1 MKAPKVSTRAAS
13 HAVRQGQRGAAAVVA
28 AIYAAGWLGACG
40 APQPAPVTSNVSA
53 PAGDQRSPIEQRRDA
68 ACDQLGPKL
77 TLCAVADAERN
88 FAAGKIDRAQ
98 LDRDTALAIQRKN
111 TEEFEK
117 ACKGHAYS
125 SRQVR
130 VLEVCFHDEL
140 QCAPLLDC
148 LGHLS
153 DRPRNA
159 R

>member
-1 MKAPKVSTRAAS
+1 VSTRAAS
-13 HAVRQGQRGAAAVVA
+13 HAVRGGVTT
-28 AIYAAGWLGACG
+28 AITAICAAGWLGACG
-40 APQPAPVTSNVSA
+40 APQPAPVTSNVAA
-53 PAGDQRSPIEQRRDA
+53 PAGDPRTPIEQRRDT

-77 TLCAVADAERN
+77 TLCAVADAEQN

-125 SRQVR
+125 SRQIR
-130 VLEVCFHDEL
+130 VLEVCLHEEP

-153 DRPRNA
+153 DRPRSP